1 MSARTRANTVPF
13 LLRYLGRK
21 AIRSSKP
28 ASLADVGL
36 FTGAPQHDT
45 FPRIRDLAPTRGM
58 PAASRPFA
66 WPTGPSLQL
75 PTSYRFEGRT
85 RSTADFLVETDT
97 AALLVL
103 VDGAIRYEGYW
114 LTGGPKVTWLSMSVA
129 KSFVSCLVGIALDE
143 GLIGSVDQP
152 ISDYV
157 PVRSGSAYDGV
168 SIENVLGMSSG
179 ARWSEDYNDPESDVH
194 QISRAM
200 LGLGGGLDG
209 FVARM
214 VRDRAPGSVCR
225 YNSGE
230 TQILGALLAR
240 ATGRTVADYMREK
253 LVEPLGF
260 ESPGFWITDLRGTE
274 MSYAGL
280 NLTARDFA
288 KLGELYRNG
297 GTWEGRRIV
306 AEEWVR
312 RSTSANS
319 PIREPGRP
327 VVWDRPVDLGYG
339 YQWWLPAGTRGEFCA
354 MGVLNQLVYVDP
366 GTRTTIVKLSANRK
380 FGTSH
385 DEATNRDMEN
395 LEFLRA
401 IALHESGAEADA

>member
-1 MSARTRANTVPF
+1 V
-13 LLRYLGRK
+13 
-21 AIRSSKP
+21 
-28 ASLADVGL
+28 
-36 FTGAPQHDT
+36 
-45 FPRIRDLAPTRGM
+45 
-58 PAASRPFA
+58 
-66 WPTGPSLQL
+66 QL
-75 PTSYRFEGRT
+75 PASYRFEGRT
-85 RSTADFLVETDT
+85 RSTADFLAETDT

-114 LTGGPKVTWLSMSVA
+114 LTGGPKVTWWSMSVA
-129 KSFVSCLVGIALDE
+129 KSFVSCLVGIALEE
-143 GLIGSVDQP
+143 GRIGSVDEP

-157 PVRSGSAYDGV
+157 AVQPGSAYDGV
-168 SIENVLGMSSG
+168 SIETVLQMSSG
-179 ARWSEDYNDPESDVH
+179 ARWNEDYNDPKSDVH

-209 FVARM
+209 YVARV
-214 VRDRAPGSVCR
+214 VRDKAPGTVCR

-230 TQILGALLAR
+230 TQVLGALLAR

-260 ESPGFWITDLRGTE
+260 ETSGFWITDMRGTE
-274 MSYAGL
+274 MAYAGL

-306 AEEWVR
+306 SEEWVR
-312 RSTSANS
+312 RSTRVDS

-327 VVWDRPVDLGYG
+327 IVGDHPVDFGYG
-339 YQWWLPAGTRGEFCA
+339 YQWWIPAGTRGEFCA
-354 MGVLNQLVYVDP
+354 LGVLNQLVYVDP
-366 GTRTTIVKLSANRK
+366 GAATTIVKLSANRNY
-380 FGTSH
+380 GTSN

-401 IALHESGAEADA
+401 IAMHLSRTQDDA

>member
-1 MSARTRANTVPF
+1 MSAHTRANTIPF

-28 ASLADVGL
+28 ASLGDVGL

-45 FPRIRDLAPTRGM
+45 FPRIRDLVPTRSM

-66 WPTGPSLQL
+66 WPAGPIVQL
-75 PTSYRFEGRT
+75 PMGYRFQGRT
-85 RSTADFLVETDT
+85 RSSAEFLVETDT
-97 AALLVL
+97 AALLVI

-129 KSFVSCLVGIALDE
+129 KSFVSCLVGIALEE

-157 PVRSGSAYDGV
+157 RVRPGSAYDGV
-168 SIENVLGMSSG
+168 SIEKVLQMSSG
-179 ARWSEDYNDPESDVH
+179 ARWNEDYNDPESDVH

-209 FVARM
+209 YVARM
-214 VRDRAPGSVCR
+214 VRDTAPDTVCR

-230 TQILGALLAR
+230 TQVLGALLAR

-297 GTWEGRRIV
+297 GIWEGRRIV
-306 AEEWVR
+306 SEEWVR
-312 RSTSANS
+312 RSTSVSS
-319 PIREPGRP
+319 PVREPGRP
-327 VVWDRPVDLGYG
+327 IVGDQPIDLGYG
-339 YQWWLPAGTRGEFCA
+339 YQWWLPGGTRGEFSA

-366 GTRTTIVKLSANRK
+366 GTSTTIVKLSANRHY
-380 FGTSH
+380 GTSH

-401 IALHESGAEADA
+401 IAVHVSRTEADA